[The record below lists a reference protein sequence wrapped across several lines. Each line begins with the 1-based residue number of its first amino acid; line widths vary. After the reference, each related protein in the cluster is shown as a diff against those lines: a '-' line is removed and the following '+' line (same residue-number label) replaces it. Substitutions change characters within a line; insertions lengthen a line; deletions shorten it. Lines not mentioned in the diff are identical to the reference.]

1 MLIGPFFFFISTSA
15 SVFFVHKVQVGLTH
29 LDLGPLLFR
38 LPSFHRETGAL
49 LPILVPFRVCLSL
62 HANKKVPFSSAM
74 LGGVIGGTLSLIV
87 QWGYIYFFRSGLTG
101 CGAIYGSFAAFPLFL
116 VFGFKSVGSSSFW
129 EPRSRLCHPNARHA
143 RIRREVETGQPSYK
157 RLLSLW
163 IVHLAISK
171 FVKGE
176 PPLTR
181 EAVIVRYQVPYSLAV
196 PLLEDLVAAGVLLE
210 TPSGF
215 LPAKGSKHTRI
226 SDVCFAL
233 DEKGCAEFPYIDAT
247 ALAPFERA
255 LESFRAQIEAST
267 ENKPLYPM

>member
-1 MLIGPFFFFISTSA
+1 MHEFEDKLKRA
-15 SVFFVHKVQVGLTH
+15 SL
-29 LDLGPLLFR
+29 
-38 LPSFHRETGAL
+38 
-49 LPILVPFRVCLSL
+49 
-62 HANKKVPFSSAM
+62 
-74 LGGVIGGTLSLIV
+74 
-87 QWGYIYFFRSGLTG
+87 
-101 CGAIYGSFAAFPLFL
+101 
-116 VFGFKSVGSSSFW
+116 
-129 EPRSRLCHPNARHA
+129 
-143 RIRREVETGQPSYK
+143 SYK

-196 PLLEDLVAAGVLLE
+196 PLLERFLVAAGVLLE
-210 TPSGF
+210 TPSR
-215 LPAKGSKHTRI
+215 LVPKARKHSPYFRCVFC
-226 SDVCFAL
+226 S

-267 ENKPLYPM
+267 ENKPLIQCKISILFAAH